1 MADPITTAI
10 VSSVI
15 GSVIEGVLA
24 PAPQLPPPG
33 IQRALPE
40 ESRFGLMQPP
50 DLALWSVRIGDTV
63 YPLSPGVQVRNE
75 FNFMIL
81 PSMVQ
86 APTKVRFQLDLAGA
100 VQRIWILSPLEA
112 SLPENR

>member
-1 MADPITTAI
+1 MPDPVTSAI
-10 VSSVI
+10 VGSVI
-15 GSVIEGVLA
+15 GSVIEGILA

-33 IQRALPE
+33 IQRLLPA
-40 ESRFGLMQPP
+40 ESRYGVMYPP
-50 DLALWSVRIGDTV
+50 DLALWTVQIGKTV

-75 FNFMIL
+75 FNFTIL

-86 APTKVRFQLDLAGA
+86 HPTKVRYQLGFSGA
-100 VQRIWILSPLEA
+100 VERIWILSPLEA